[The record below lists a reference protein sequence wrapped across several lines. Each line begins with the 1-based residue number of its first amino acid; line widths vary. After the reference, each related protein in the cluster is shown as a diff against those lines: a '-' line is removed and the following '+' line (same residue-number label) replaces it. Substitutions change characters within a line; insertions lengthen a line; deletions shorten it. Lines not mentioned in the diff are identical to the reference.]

1 MFPHG
6 IRVRGPIYG
15 PRARVDWVAAT
26 NGYRHC
32 LACAEV
38 AREAYLS
45 VFTFPDAFAGYLAA
59 HGSPAG
65 YQGEVGA
72 EAVLWDID
80 REDLAEAQDD
90 ARNLVATLE
99 ETFDVPPTA
108 IEVFFSG
115 RRGFHVTVPTSLWR
129 PEPSDRFHA
138 ACRAFAEAVAGE
150 AKVRIDSSVYSRV
163 HMVRA
168 TNSRHPKTGLHKVLV
183 DVDRMT
189 LADILDWAAAPQP
202 IGAWSPADAVVSPLE
217 EQWRDAVAASQKV
230 REHQRAANGR
240 LNRMTKQVLRGELL
254 DLGDRHRHIF
264 SAAANLAECGASLSL
279 ATDLLWDVAREAGL
293 PPKEITRQ
301 IECGFTKG
309 TA

>member
-1 MFPHG
+1 MFAHG
-6 IRVRGPIYG
+6 MRVRGPIYG

-26 NGYRHC
+26 NAYRHC
-32 LACAEV
+32 LPSASV
-38 AREAYLS
+38 DQEAYLS

-65 YQGEVGA
+65 YEGEVGA

-80 REDLAEAQDD
+80 REDLAEAHCD

-115 RRGFHVTVPTSLWR
+115 RRGFHVVVPTSLWR
-129 PEPSDRFHA
+129 PQPSDRFHA
-138 ACRAFAEAVAGE
+138 ACRAFAEAVATE
-150 AKVRIDSSVYSRV
+150 AKIKIDSSVYNRV
-163 HMVRA
+163 HLVRA
-168 TNSRHPKTGLHKVLV
+168 TNSRHPKTGLNKVRV

-189 LADILDWAAAPQP
+189 IGDIQGWASKPQP
-202 IGAWSPADAVVSPLE
+202 IEPWMPVDVIVPALEDLWLEAVESSKQSSECRRPQE
-217 EQWRDAVAASQKV
+217 
-230 REHQRAANGR
+230 GR
-240 LNRMTKQVLRGELL
+240 LNRLTKSLLRGEFL
-254 DLGDRHRHIF
+254 DLGDRHRHVF

-301 IECGFTKG
+301 IDCGFKKG
-309 TA
+309 TT

>member
-1 MFPHG
+1 M
-6 IRVRGPIYG
+6 
-15 PRARVDWVAAT
+15 
-26 NGYRHC
+26 
-32 LACAEV
+32 
-38 AREAYLS
+38 
-45 VFTFPDAFAGYLAA
+45 
-59 HGSPAG
+59 
-65 YQGEVGA
+65 
-72 EAVLWDID
+72 
-80 REDLAEAQDD
+80 
-90 ARNLVATLE
+90 
-99 ETFDVPPTA
+99 PPTA

-240 LNRMTKQVLRGELL
+240 LNRMTKQVL
-254 DLGDRHRHIF
+254 LGDRHRHIF